1 MDLQFLVAEESPDL
15 ARVRSIARRLF
26 MSRRRHSWPPTVV
39 AHPNWDTIYA
49 KESDG
54 LEVLATVGEAVTWA
68 NGLIASIEAA
78 GAANDESGAV

>member
-1 MDLQFLVAEESPDL
+1 VTGPVK
-15 ARVRSIARRLF
+15 R
-26 MSRRRHSWPPTVV
+26 
-39 AHPNWDTIYA
+39 

-78 GAANDESGAV
+78 GARDP